1 MKHIGKIKQT
11 TKETQT
17 FLVILWRHIN
27 RDRLTTSAASLAY
40 TTILSLI
47 PLITVIFSLL
57 AAFPIFK
64 EVSGEVKGFIYN
76 NLAPA
81 ASDTIAQYVEQFI
94 KNTNQMTIFG
104 VIGLIVTSLL
114 LIRSIDNALNYIWR
128 TKRRRSFVY
137 NLTIYWTIL
146 TLGPILIGASIA
158 ISSYIFSTKFL
169 SDIAIS
175 HILLGFLPFMISVV
189 GFWLL
194 YCIVPTEAVPIKES
208 IIGAFLAAIL
218 FELGKKAFTFYVTS
232 FPTYQL
238 IYGVLSSIPLLL
250 IWIYF
255 SWCIIL
261 FGAEFAAALSDYTFQ
276 RKIASKQQPNDAEDV
291 YNDRL
296 NSTC

>member
-1 MKHIGKIKQT
+1 MKPTITNLLRFI
-11 TKETQT
+11 
-17 FLVILWRHIN
+17 VILWQRIN

-40 TTILSLI
+40 TSILALV

-57 AAFPIFK
+57 SAFPIFN
-64 EVSGEVKGFIYN
+64 EASQAFRTLVYN

-81 ASDTIAQYVEQFI
+81 ASDTIQEYLDQFI
-94 KNTNQMTIFG
+94 ANTNRMTVFG
-104 VIGLIVTSLL
+104 LIGLMATSLL

-128 TKRRRSFVY
+128 TKRTRSIMY

-146 TLGPILIGASIA
+146 TLGPMLIGASIA
-158 ISSYIFSTKFL
+158 ISSYIFSVNWL
-169 SDIAIS
+169 SDNPVS
-175 HILLGFLPFMISVV
+175 HVFLGFLPFVISVI

-194 YCIVPTEAVPIKES
+194 YCIVPTESVPIKES
-208 IIGAFLAAIL
+208 MIGAIIAAML
-218 FELGKKAFTFYVTS
+218 FELGKKGFTLYVSS

-261 FGAEFAAALSDYTFQ
+261 FGAEFASALSEFNNR
-276 RKIASKQQPNDAEDV
+276 RKALTNQSTSI
-291 YNDRL
+291 
-296 NSTC
+296 NSGTNNL

>member
-1 MKHIGKIKQT
+1 MKLTNMQLSQT
-11 TKETQT
+11 TKGAQT
-17 FLVILWRHIN
+17 FIHILVQHII

-57 AAFPIFK
+57 SAFPMFE
-64 EVSGEVKGFIYN
+64 EVSGNVKTYIYN
-76 NLAPA
+76 NLAPT
-81 ASDTIAQYVEQFI
+81 ASDTLAPYIEQFI
-94 KNTNQMTIFG
+94 SNTNRMTVFG

-114 LIRSIDNALNYIWR
+114 LIRSIDNILNFIWR
-128 TKRRRSFVY
+128 TKRRRSLMY

-158 ISSYIFSTKFL
+158 ISSYIFSSKWLYNTNV
-169 SDIAIS
+169 SS
-175 HILLGFLPFMISVV
+175 ILLSALPFIISVI

-194 YCIVPTEAVPIKES
+194 YCIVPSEPIPITES
-208 IIGAFLAAIL
+208 ILGALLAAVL
-218 FELGKKAFTFYVTS
+218 FELGKRAFTIYVTS

-261 FGAEFAAALSDYTFQ
+261 FGAEFAAALADYN
-276 RKIASKQQPNDAEDV
+276 QQKKSNDSSSQTS
-291 YNDRL
+291 L
-296 NSTC
+296 NQDSL